1 VTLRPDKAAS
11 PPFSANSPAGSAGW
25 QMLEERD
32 GYSVTKLRRIGVIFA
47 ALTLSVVAVSP
58 VLGVALQQDTPLYA
72 ADFQGSTDPGGECE
86 NYTTEGM
93 ILWHFIL
100 NNADSGDSSITLT
113 ATFENEAGDVITR
126 TDSTPV
132 EAGQSGTYHFE
143 VETPDGY
150 WLEGASTSGETDTE
164 GQPASLVLS
173 HACVGP
179 PPPVIPEAPIAL
191 MLPLLA
197 LAVFGFYLLRNR
209 RQSTFGA

>member
-1 VTLRPDKAAS
+1 VTTLRR
-11 PPFSANSPAGSAGW
+11 
-25 QMLEERD
+25 L
-32 GYSVTKLRRIGVIFA
+32 GVIFA
-47 ALTLSVVAVSP
+47 ALALSALAVSP
-58 VLGVALQQDTPLYA
+58 ALAVNLHQTPPLYA
-72 ADFQGSTDPGGECE
+72 GDFQGSTDPGGECE

-100 NNADSGDSSITLT
+100 NNADSGDEEDITLT
-113 ATFENEAGDVITR
+113 ATFENEAGDIITR
-126 TDSTPV
+126 IDDEAR
-132 EAGQSGTYHFE
+132 EAGTSGTYHFE

-150 WLEGASTSGETDTE
+150 WLTGASTSGEADTE
-164 GQPASLVLS
+164 GAAARLVLS

-197 LAVFGFYLLRNR
+197 LAVFGFYLLRSR